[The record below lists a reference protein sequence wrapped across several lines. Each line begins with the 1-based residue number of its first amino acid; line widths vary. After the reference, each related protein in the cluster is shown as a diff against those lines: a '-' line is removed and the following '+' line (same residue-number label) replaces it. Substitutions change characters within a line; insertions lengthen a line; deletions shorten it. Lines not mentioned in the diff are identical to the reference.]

1 MDADLG
7 RVLAGRYRLIERVG
21 RGGMGAVWHA
31 HDDRLD
37 RDVAVK
43 ELLLPEHLTASER
56 ENWIARLDRE
66 ARAAA
71 RLKHPGIV
79 TVHDRTASEDGR
91 PWIVMEL
98 VRGGSLADL
107 LASQGRLAP
116 EQTARIGLQ
125 VLDALHAAHRTGITH
140 RDIKPA
146 NILLEQ
152 DRAVLTD
159 FGIAALDG
167 DATLTA
173 SGSLL
178 GTPAFMAPE
187 QVRGLPATA
196 ASDLWSL
203 GATLYAAVQGHPPFD
218 GTNAGAVLVA
228 VATEEPIPAVAAGP
242 LAPVLSGLLRKD
254 PAERLT
260 HDQLRP
266 MLSGIAAAAPY
277 VPTQPAV
284 PPVPLAAPPA
294 PPVPPAP
301 LVPPAPRRKPR
312 RAALV
317 AAAVLVLAAGGGL
330 GGYLLHDSHKG
341 ADKDSAAYRANVR
354 GAEQL
359 GEPAGFSRTSETKLA
374 GDKVRVT
381 YTTTAVCGSC
391 GNQPRAVTDWLKS
404 QPDVRA
410 VILYPRGYET
420 DGCHRRGDCLLGV
433 SSAGH
438 PPLAGGQWYLKE
450 GRLVFQL
457 DVG

>member
-7 RVLAGRYRLIERVG
+7 RVLAGRYRLIARVG

-43 ELLLPEHLTASER
+43 ELVLPGHLTAAER

-107 LASQGRLAP
+107 LAAQGRLAP
-116 EQTARIGLQ
+116 EQAARIGLQ
-125 VLDALHAAHRTGITH
+125 VLDALHAAHLAGITH

-203 GATLYAAVQGHPPFD
+203 GATLYAAAQGHPPFD
-218 GTNAGAVLVA
+218 GTNPGAVLVA
-228 VATEEPIPAVAAGP
+228 VATEEPIPAVGTGP
-242 LAPVLSGLLRKD
+242 LEPVLSGLLRKD
-254 PAERLT
+254 PAQRLT
-260 HDQLRP
+260 HGQLRP
-266 MLSGIAAAAPY
+266 MLGRIAAAAPY
-277 VPTQPAV
+277 VPTQPSM
-284 PPVPLAAPPA
+284 PPPPLAAPQA
-294 PPVPPAP
+294 PPVPPA
-301 LVPPAPRRKPR
+301 APRKPR
-312 RAALV
+312 RTTAI
-317 AAAVLVLAAGGGL
+317 AAAVLVLLAGGGL
-330 GGYLLHDSHKG
+330 AGYLLHDSHKS
-341 ADKDSAAYRANVR
+341 ADKDSAAYKANVR
-354 GAEQL
+354 GAQQL
-359 GEPAGFSRTSETKLA
+359 GEPDGFRRTSETKLA

-391 GNQPRAVTDWLKS
+391 GSQPRAVTDWLKA
-404 QPDVRA
+404 QPDVKA
-410 VILYPRGYET
+410 VFLYPRGYGT
-420 DGCHRRGDCLLGV
+420 GGCHNRGDCLLGV
-433 SSAGH
+433 DSAGR
-438 PPLAGGQWYLKE
+438 PPLAGGQWYVKD